1 MKMSLFLKRLLVQ
14 TSIVSST
21 EMLIKSESMSKLPM
35 KLLEP
40 CSTISVTKLNK
51 SLNVYLLVVNGSKK
65 DTKIFGSLYVGALK
79 QI

>member
-1 MKMSLFLKRLLVQ
+1 MKMSLFLKRLLGQ

-40 CSTISVTKLNK
+40 CSTISVTELNK
-51 SLNVYLLVVNGSKK
+51 SLTVYLLVANGSKIG
-65 DTKIFGSLYVGALK
+65 TKIFASLYVGALK